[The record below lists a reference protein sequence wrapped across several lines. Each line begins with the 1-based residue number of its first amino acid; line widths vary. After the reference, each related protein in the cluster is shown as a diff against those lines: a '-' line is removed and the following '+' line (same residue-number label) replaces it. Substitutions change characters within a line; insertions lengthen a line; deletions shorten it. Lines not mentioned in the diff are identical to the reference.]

1 MSDDQPL
8 RALHRQPAFVSF
20 WIARVLGSLG
30 FQMSSVVFGWLIY
43 ELTGSAYLL
52 GFAGLAQFLPMVV
65 LTFVVGAVADRFDRR
80 RIVLIAQFIQ
90 AVALA
95 LMTLGAL
102 QGWLGVTGIF
112 IGLIVLGSARTF
124 ERPAMQALLPALVTA
139 ADLPRAVALS
149 SSAMQAATIV
159 GPALGG
165 LLHAFGAFVPLA
177 LSAAFFVGASIA
189 STRLRGRPQ
198 QRAGREAFTLAASFS
213 GLGFIRRHP
222 VLYGAISLDMV
233 AVLLGGFTAL
243 LPIFARDIL
252 ETGPWGL
259 GLLRTAP
266 AVGALLMAW
275 QMRRL
280 NLDRDVGLK
289 MFAAV
294 IVFGLCTV
302 VFALSEN
309 LVLSLVSLVVL
320 GAADNVSVVIRQTL
334 VQLSTPD
341 EMRGRVSA
349 VNSLFIGASN
359 QLGEFESGITA
370 GWFGV
375 VPAAVIGGIG
385 TIGVALA
392 WMRLFPELRRARGLR

>member
-8 RALHRQPAFVSF
+8 RALHRQPAFASF

-30 FQMSSVVFGWLIY
+30 FQMSSVAFGWLIY

-65 LTFVVGAVADRFDRR
+65 LTFVVGTVADRFERR
-80 RIVLIAQFIQ
+80 RIVLIAQVVQ
-90 AVALA
+90 AATLA
-95 LMTLGAL
+95 LMTLGIL

-112 IGLIVLGSARTF
+112 AGLVVLGSARTF

-139 ADLPRAVALS
+139 ADLPRAVAIS

-165 LLHAFGAFVPLA
+165 LLGAFVPLA
-177 LSAAFFVGASIA
+177 LSAAFFAGASFA

-275 QMRRL
+275 QMQRL
-280 NLDRDVGLK
+280 NLERGVGLK

-294 IVFGLCTV
+294 IVFGVCTV
-302 VFALSEN
+302 IFALSES
-309 LVLSLVSLVVL
+309 LVLSLITLIVL

-375 VPAAVIGGIG
+375 IPAAVIGGLG
-385 TIGVALA
+385 TIAVALA
-392 WMRLFPELRRARGLR
+392 WMRLFPGLRHARSLR